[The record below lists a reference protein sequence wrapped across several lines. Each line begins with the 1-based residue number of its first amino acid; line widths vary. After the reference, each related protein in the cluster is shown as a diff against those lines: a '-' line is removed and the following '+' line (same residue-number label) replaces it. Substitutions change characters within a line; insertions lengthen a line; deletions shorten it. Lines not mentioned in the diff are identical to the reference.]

1 MIIKKTALIFNLM
14 WCLMFLQNENLFKAM
29 EKSEIFH
36 KEIMKSFRKKVMKR
50 MYDRIKGTDT
60 TCDINEIINM
70 YLKNL
75 NVRSI
80 RYKNFLNKLE
90 EWKNQDNNRLFN
102 QNTQLCIFPPIDRG
116 FLICHIRQRE
126 LYGRISTNMWDINK
140 VEIKN
145 LFSDSIKDA
154 KEIARLQRLDDED
167 EPTFIADMELIFHE
181 HKQWK
186 IALSECRLVKD
197 GV

>member
-50 MYDRIKGTDT
+50 MYDRIIGTDT

-145 LFSDSIKDA
+145 L
-154 KEIARLQRLDDED
+154 
-167 EPTFIADMELIFHE
+167 
-181 HKQWK
+181 
-186 IALSECRLVKD
+186 
-197 GV
+197 